1 MYISVLIW
9 PSLQEVSPKKR
20 SQIRVLLF
28 APAGVGKAVTRCVIW
43 ARINSRK
50 GEFDSVKSY

>member
-1 MYISVLIW
+1 MYGSVLIW
-9 PSLQEVSPKKR
+9 PSLQEISPKKR
-20 SQIRVLLF
+20 SQIHIFLS

-50 GEFDSVKSY
+50 GEFDSFKSC